1 MLIWCPPHVTRYYV
15 RQQTGREKYN
25 NEVFMVWAGAGRHGL
40 TDTDWIYL
48 KFSKVSLSLQT
59 EFIISRQS
67 ELTDMKD
74 NENKIDCTLIL
85 WDHHY
90 VILYSGTAHYI
101 IFCTLTLLGSSY
113 IVLWCCWDLISCCFN
128 HQRKKSNCKIISSI
142 PTLIY
147 SKIFFLR
154 ENLGKVWIFLF
165 VFS

>member
-1 MLIWCPPHVTRYYV
+1 MLEAPFPHIIPTWRW
-15 RQQTGREKYN
+15 TS
-25 NEVFMVWAGAGRHGL
+25 L
-40 TDTDWIYL
+40 THTDWLTGFIL
-48 KFSKVSLSLQT
+48 KCSKFPSSPQT

-85 WDHHY
+85 RDHHY

-147 SKIFFLR
+147 SKILFLR

>member
-25 NEVFMVWAGAGRHGL
+25 NEVFMVWVGAGRHGL

-90 VILYSGTAHYI
+90 VILYSGTSLCHIVYSDSLGLI
-101 IFCTLTLLGSSY
+101 IYCALMLLRSDQLLFQPS
-113 IVLWCCWDLISCCFN
+113 
-128 HQRKKSNCKIISSI
+128 KEKIK
-142 PTLIY
+142 L
-147 SKIFFLR
+147 
-154 ENLGKVWIFLF
+154 
-165 VFS
+165 

>member
-1 MLIWCPPHVTRYYV
+1 M

-74 NENKIDCTLIL
+74 NEAKIDCALMLTTSTSLL
-85 WDHHY
+85 TSHAGQR
-90 VILYSGTAHYI
+90 VNMSTARDGDSL
-101 IFCTLTLLGSSY
+101 CDQL
-113 IVLWCCWDLISCCFN
+113 
-128 HQRKKSNCKIISSI
+128 
-142 PTLIY
+142 
-147 SKIFFLR
+147 
-154 ENLGKVWIFLF
+154 
-165 VFS
+165 